1 MKIFNFVKDEADFLI
16 ENCNFTDDELDVFKY
31 KQKGYS
37 IIKIAD
43 LIHQSERK
51 VNLLVESV
59 TNKIIRT
66 LIVRAIINKPK

>member
-1 MKIFNFVKDEADFLI
+1 MKIFNFVKDETDFLI
-16 ENCNFTDDELDVFKY
+16 ENCNFTDDELEVFKY

-37 IIKIAD
+37 IIKIAN
-43 LIHQSERK
+43 LIHRSERA
-51 VNLLVESV
+51 VNILVDSV